1 MPLAVELRAWKDI
14 RTPLAPSDLTTHY
27 HRRLVPTNKTTHNVL
42 AEAYFEASNEIEGSH
57 EEPGRGFKANIRSFL
72 SNHFP
77 CKSDRHATHAG
88 GLQLTVYNR
97 A

>member
-1 MPLAVELRAWKDI
+1 M
-14 RTPLAPSDLTTHY
+14 
-27 HRRLVPTNKTTHNVL
+27 L

-57 EEPGRGFKANIRSFL
+57 KEPDRGFKANVRFFL
-72 SNHFP
+72 SNYFP
-77 CKSDRHATHAG
+77 CKSDRHATRAS